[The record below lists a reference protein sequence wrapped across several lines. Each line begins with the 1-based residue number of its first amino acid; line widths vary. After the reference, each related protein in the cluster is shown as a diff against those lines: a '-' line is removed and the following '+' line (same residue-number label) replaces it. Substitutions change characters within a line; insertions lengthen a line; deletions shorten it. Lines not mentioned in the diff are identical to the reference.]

1 MGELLCVAVR
11 ALISGLSCGKGRQEK
26 QAKARKPTTFRKV
39 WSDALTSKLQL
50 GRSGIVKSSK
60 LLIKRNNTLSS
71 AKASPSCSRAG

>member
-11 ALISGLSCGKGRQEK
+11 ALISGLSCGKGGGQEK
-26 QAKARKPTTFRKV
+26 HAKVRKPTTFHKV

-60 LLIKRNNTLSS
+60 LLIKR
-71 AKASPSCSRAG
+71 K